1 MNVIHIAIL
10 GLRKV
15 TGVSHGVAIVTQPLT
30 AIMTQ
35 KMKSKDVKT
44 AILSMAGQLKSDG
57 DEDEDAELDCLESD
71 ILDGKFPVIIGHPES
86 WGSRRGQRLLMEMM
100 KRKMI
105 ILVGTGIKHINTRL
119 IYLMGF

>member
-1 MNVIHIAIL
+1 MNVINIAIL

-86 WGSRRGQRLLMEMM
+86 WGSKRGQRLLMEMM

-105 ILVGTGIKHINTRL
+105 LLVGIGIKQINTSL
-119 IYLMGF
+119 I